1 MNSLSGDTFYQIMN
15 SWYETVETAC
25 IRNGL
30 DKETVMQMHETGQEL
45 PQDTIFEE
53 SLGITPVFDDTE
65 AVVCRELRYKG
76 LVLARMT
83 RTGYVYKFEGFV
95 FEEGAIAQIP
105 IESTESQG

>member
-30 DKETVMQMHETGQEL
+30 DKETVMRMQETGQEL

-105 IESTESQG
+105 TEFTKSHS